1 MRERIDWLRSRIKQ
15 FTQFKPSLSNDV
27 EYKKY
32 LSRCTK
38 LKDIDDMLTS
48 LEESRDIPDMEKKM
62 ILTQM
67 EKELNKVLKN

>member
-15 FTQFKPSLSNDV
+15 FTQFKPSLSGDV

-32 LSRCTK
+32 LFRCVK

-62 ILTQM
+62 ILGQL
-67 EKELNKVLKN
+67 EKELNRVLKN